1 MKCDS
6 ETRSCASPEIVDCSG
21 KCFTYHSVD
30 EVGGTVVSD
39 LQKGCY
45 PKEDVEISCSCA
57 ACDTFQTMIGLFTDG
72 KVDWSCK
79 HHCCDDHDECNRH
92 LHAPTCNVRSVY
104 GFWIMAKLKSLNW
117 IQTFVFISC
126 RVPPGAL
133 KVKSRE
139 RMKRGCWILAGKN
152 NKPFDAQSGSLA
164 FKSLLYIYKCWKQST
179 SSAFSLPPYVKS
191 LSEQL
196 HRCLQ
201 QPGKRAVF
209 KSETTLRSHLVRP
222 KDAVDPA

>member
-30 EVGGTVVSD
+30 EVGGAVVSD

-45 PKEDVEISCSCA
+45 PKEDVEISCSCE

-104 GFWIMAKLKSLNW
+104 GF
-117 IQTFVFISC
+117 
-126 RVPPGAL
+126 
-133 KVKSRE
+133 
-139 RMKRGCWILAGKN
+139 
-152 NKPFDAQSGSLA
+152 
-164 FKSLLYIYKCWKQST
+164 
-179 SSAFSLPPYVKS
+179 
-191 LSEQL
+191 
-196 HRCLQ
+196 
-201 QPGKRAVF
+201 
-209 KSETTLRSHLVRP
+209 
-222 KDAVDPA
+222 